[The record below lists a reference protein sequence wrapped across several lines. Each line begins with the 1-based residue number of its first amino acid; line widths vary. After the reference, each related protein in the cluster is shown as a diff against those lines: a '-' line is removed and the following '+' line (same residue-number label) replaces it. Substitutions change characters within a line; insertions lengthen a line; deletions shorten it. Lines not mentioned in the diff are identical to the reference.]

1 MKITLN
7 SEEKQLLREVADEYK
22 KETGDIPDYRRIV
35 DLLSLRYENRLK
47 ADMRAVL
54 GVYKLDKGY
63 KHYQTKPI
71 DNNIE

>member
-54 GVYKLDKGY
+54 GVKLKEHRRSNKGRR
-63 KHYQTKPI
+63 I
-71 DNNIE
+71 FIS